1 MSIISPTF
9 IRPNINNKS
18 DVIELFE
25 EIKQIYNYYDVSS
38 KVVEIIEGKNV
49 GCLGLI
55 RSYNDFSS
63 LASVMPK
70 LRENKRFQELNLK
83 IFEKQF
89 GETTTNG
96 QIWLTVFGSRN
107 WKSNPV
113 SMVRQYSVS
122 RNQLPDMLSILSEI
136 QNIMDKKKVNVLGL
150 IPPLGEGLS
159 ALHIPYQFE
168 SLDHWDEV
176 LDYIKNSEEMNSLI
190 GQKNKFGSLETIHLM
205 IPLDGL

>member
-136 QNIMDKKKVNVLGL
+136 QNILDKKKVNVLGL

-168 SLDHWDEV
+168 SLDHWGEV

-190 GQKNKFGSLETIHLM
+190 GQKNKFGSLETGHLM

>member
-9 IRPNINNKS
+9 IRPNINKKS
-18 DVIELFE
+18 AVIELFE
-25 EIKQIYNYYDVSS
+25 EMKQIYVHHDVSS
-38 KVVEIIEGKNV
+38 KVVDIIEGKNV

-55 RSYNDFSS
+55 RSFTDFSS
-63 LASVMPK
+63 FASVLPK
-70 LRENKRFQELNLK
+70 LRGNSRFQKLNLK

-96 QIWLTVFGSRN
+96 QLWLTIFGSRN

-122 RNQLPDMLSILSEI
+122 RNHLPDMLSILSKV
-136 QNIMDKKKVNVLGL
+136 QNILDKKKVNVLGL

-159 ALHIPYQFE
+159 TLHIPYQFE
-168 SLDHWDEV
+168 SLDHWGEV
-176 LDYIKNSEEMNSLI
+176 LDYIKHSEEMNSLI
-190 GQKNKFGSLETIHLM
+190 GQKNKFGSLETGHLM
-205 IPLDGL
+205 IPLNQI

>member
-9 IRPNINNKS
+9 IRPNINNRS

-25 EIKQIYNYYDVSS
+25 ELKQIYNDYNVSS
-38 KVVEIIEGKNV
+38 KIVEIIEGKNV

-55 RSYNDFSS
+55 KSYTDFSS
-63 LASVMPK
+63 LSSVLPK
-70 LRENKRFQELNLK
+70 LRENKMFQTLNLK

-96 QIWLTVFGSRN
+96 QLWLTIFGSRN

-122 RNQLPDMLSILSEI
+122 RNQLPDMLSILGEI
-136 QNIMDKKKVNVLGL
+136 QSIMDKKRVNVLGL

-159 ALHIPYQFE
+159 TLHIPYQFE
-168 SLDHWDEV
+168 SLDHWGEV
-176 LDYIKNSEEMNSLI
+176 LDYIKNSEEMTRLVS
-190 GQKNKFGSLETIHLM
+190 QKNKFGNLETGHLM
-205 IPLDGL
+205 IPLN

>member
-190 GQKNKFGSLETIHLM
+190 GQKNKFGSLETGHLM
-205 IPLDGL
+205 IPLNGI

>member
-9 IRPNINNKS
+9 IRPNINNRS

-25 EIKQIYNYYDVSS
+25 ELKQIYNDYNVSS
-38 KVVEIIEGKNV
+38 KIVEIIEGKNV

-55 RSYNDFSS
+55 KSYTDFSS
-63 LASVMPK
+63 LSAVLPK
-70 LRENKRFQELNLK
+70 LRENKMFQTLNLK

-96 QIWLTVFGSRN
+96 QMWLTIFGSRN

-150 IPPLGEGLS
+150 IPPLGDGLS

-168 SLDHWDEV
+168 SLDHWGEV
-176 LDYIKNSEEMNSLI
+176 LDYIKNSEDMKSLI
-190 GQKNKFGSLETIHLM
+190 GQKSKFGSLETGHLM
-205 IPLDGL
+205 IPLNKI

>member
-9 IRPNINNKS
+9 IHPHLNNRN
-18 DVIELFE
+18 DVIELFAE
-25 EIKQIYNYYDVSS
+25 MKQIYDYFDVSS

-49 GCLGLI
+49 GSLGLI
-55 RSYNDFSS
+55 RSHTDFSS
-63 LASVMPK
+63 LALILPK
-70 LRENKRFQELNLK
+70 LRETRRFRELNLK

-96 QIWLTVFGSRN
+96 QMWLTIFGSRN
-107 WKSNPV
+107 WNSNPV

-122 RNQLPDMLSILSEI
+122 RDQLPAMLSILSEI

-150 IPPLGEGLS
+150 IPPLGDGLS

-168 SLDHWDEV
+168 SLEHWGEV
-176 LDYIKNSEEMNSLI
+176 LDYIANSEKMNSLI
-190 GQKNKFGSLETIHLM
+190 GQKNKFGKLETGHLM
-205 IPLDGL
+205 IPLDEL

>member
-49 GCLGLI
+49 GCFGLI
-55 RSYNDFSS
+55 RSYTDFSS
-63 LASVMPK
+63 LASVLPK
-70 LRENKRFQELNLK
+70 LRENRRFQELNLK
-83 IFEKQF
+83 ISEKQF

-96 QIWLTVFGSRN
+96 QLWLTIFGSRN

-122 RNQLPDMLSILSEI
+122 RNHLPDMLSILSGI
-136 QNIMDKKKVNVLGL
+136 QNILDKKKVNVLGL

-159 ALHIPYQFE
+159 TLHIPYQFE
-168 SLDHWDEV
+168 SLDHWGEV
-176 LDYIKNSEEMNSLI
+176 LDYIKNSEEMNNLI
-190 GQKNKFGSLETIHLM
+190 GQKNKFGSLDTGHLM
-205 IPLDGL
+205 IPLN

>member
-25 EIKQIYNYYDVSS
+25 EIKQIYNYYDLSS

-168 SLDHWDEV
+168 SLDHWGEV

-190 GQKNKFGSLETIHLM
+190 GQKNKFGSLETGHLM

>member
-9 IRPNINNKS
+9 IRPNMNNKG

-55 RSYNDFSS
+55 RSYTDFSS
-63 LASVMPK
+63 LASVVPK
-70 LRENKRFQELNLK
+70 LRANKRFQELNLH
-83 IFEKQF
+83 IFENQF

-96 QIWLTVFGSRN
+96 QIWLTIFGSRN

-168 SLDHWDEV
+168 SLDHWGEV

-190 GQKNKFGSLETIHLM
+190 GQKNKFGSLETGHLM

>member
-9 IRPNINNKS
+9 IRPNLNNKS

-25 EIKQIYNYYDVSS
+25 ELKQIYNYYNVSS
-38 KVVEIIEGKNV
+38 KSVEIIEGKNV

-55 RSYNDFSS
+55 RSYTDFSALGFVS
-63 LASVMPK
+63 TK

-83 IFEKQF
+83 ILEKQF

-96 QIWLTVFGSRN
+96 QIWLTIFGSRN
-107 WKSNPV
+107 WNANPV

-122 RNQLPDMLSILSEI
+122 RDQLPSMLSILSEI

-168 SLDHWDEV
+168 SLNHWGEV
-176 LDYIKNSEEMNSLI
+176 LDYIKNSEDMKSLI
-190 GQKNKFGSLETIHLM
+190 RQKSKFGSLETGHLM
-205 IPLDGL
+205 IPLSNI

>member
-168 SLDHWDEV
+168 SLDHWGEV

-190 GQKNKFGSLETIHLM
+190 GQKK
-205 IPLDGL
+205 

>member
-168 SLDHWDEV
+168 SLDHWGEV

-190 GQKNKFGSLETIHLM
+190 GQKNKFGSLETGHLM

>member
-168 SLDHWDEV
+168 SLDHWGEV
-176 LDYIKNSEEMNSLI
+176 LDYIKNSKEMNSLI
-190 GQKNKFGSLETIHLM
+190 GQKNKFGSLETGHLM